1 MIRRPVATYRRSAFP
16 KPHDSGQRR
25 VRVMSAIMCAA
36 LVIIVCQLWYLQV
49 LEGGRFQEASDK
61 NRIRIRPIAAP
72 RGILFDRNGAPLVDN
87 RPAFTLSLIP
97 RELERDIARRD
108 AALGRL
114 SVLMQIPYQE
124 LLDAVSRV
132 SADSYLPVRIRRG
145 LTMEDVAKVEEWKLE
160 LPGVI
165 VEVEPQR
172 AYPTSRFAA
181 HLLGYVREANDDQ
194 LKGGRYRRGDMVGQS
209 GLERLLDEFLRG
221 KDGGERIEVDAM
233 GRPVRLIQSTEP
245 HPGAQVI
252 TTVDRR
258 IQEAAERAM
267 DGHAG
272 SVVVMDPRNGDV
284 LAMVSTPAFE
294 IDQFTGTIQ
303 ADAWRRV
310 VQDPDHP
317 LLNRPIQS
325 TYAPGSIFKIVVAA
339 AGLQEGAITPGD
351 RTHCDGEFHLGT
363 WTFRDWKK
371 EGHGTVDLMGAMRQ
385 SCNIYFYEKGLK
397 ITGPVIAKYA
407 AMFGFGKPTGIDLLG
422 ERFGLIPKPKA
433 RKGRSAATFHAGD
446 TVNMSIGQG
455 QVLVTPMQVAR
466 FMSAVANGGVLWKPR
481 LVQRIERPE
490 RGVVWSDTGTV
501 NGHVDL
507 SPAVWAFLRQ
517 SLWAVVND
525 GGTGAAARI
534 AGMDIA
540 GKTGTAQMIANSKAD
555 KGQDHAW
562 FASFAPANAAEVV
575 VVVMVER
582 GGKGGQVAAPI
593 ARKIFNSI
601 FLEKVASV
609 DLGG

>member
-1 MIRRPVATYRRSAFP
+1 MSRRPVGLRRSAFP
-16 KPHDSGQRR
+16 ERRDSGQRR
-25 VRVMSAIMCAA
+25 VMVMSAIVCVA
-36 LVIIVCQLWYLQV
+36 LLAIVCQLWYLQV

-72 RGILFDRNGAPLVDN
+72 RGILFDRTGAPLVDN

-97 RELERDIARRD
+97 RELERDVARRD
-108 AALGRL
+108 ASLGRL
-114 SVLMQIPYQE
+114 SALMHIPYQE
-124 LLDAVSRV
+124 LLDAVTRV
-132 SADSYLPVRIRRG
+132 SPESFLPVRLRRG

-181 HLLGYVREANDDQ
+181 HLLGYVREASDEQ

-317 LLNRPIQS
+317 LLNRTIQS
-325 TYAPGSIFKIVVAA
+325 MYAPGSIFKIVVAA
-339 AGLQEGAITPGD
+339 AGLQEGSITPGD
-351 RTHCDGEFHLGT
+351 RTHCTGEFHLGA
-363 WTFRDWKK
+363 WTFKDWKK

-407 AMFGFGKPTGIDLLG
+407 GMFGLGRPTGIDLLG
-422 ERFGLIPKPKA
+422 ERFGLIPQAKI
-433 RKGRSAATFHAGD
+433 RKGRSAAAFHAGD
-446 TVNMSIGQG
+446 IVNMSIGQG

-490 RGVVWSDTGTV
+490 RGVVWSDAGTV

-534 AGMDIA
+534 PGLDIA
-540 GKTGTAQMIANSKAD
+540 GKTGTAQMIANSKAE

-562 FASFAPANAAEVV
+562 FASFAPAHAAEVV

-582 GGKGGQVAAPI
+582 GGKGGQVAAPM
-593 ARKIFNSI
+593 ARKILNAI